1 VGISDLEYH
10 VIVSKMRPGISSLTP
25 SELDWNFV
33 SMAPKVMVDSAQSL
47 EESYGP
53 LQIMSKGLESIMH

>member
-1 VGISDLEYH
+1 MERIFNLDQAIRYVGISDLEYL

-33 SMAPKVMVDSAQSL
+33 SMAPKVMVDVRRA
-47 EESYGP
+47 
-53 LQIMSKGLESIMH
+53 